1 MEWETYKQLR
11 YDNPVLVDEK
21 RGESILTEPAAIK
34 KAVDFAD
41 MHGCVKIFDAG
52 MFRQT
57 GSRL

>member
-34 KAVDFAD
+34 
-41 MHGCVKIFDAG
+41 
-52 MFRQT
+52 RQWT
-57 GSRL
+57 LRICMAA